1 MTGRILMIA
10 DCYDAM
16 TSSRVYRREPMSPSK
31 VLGFMFGK
39 AGKSFDPIL
48 MKLFMTCV
56 GIIPIGSLVL
66 LDSNEL
72 AVVLKPASDAA
83 EAEYPYV
90 KVITTPQGQ
99 AIENGRELDLRE
111 KNENGE
117 YRHYIIRLID
127 NTEHKIDTSRYF
139 V

>member
-16 TSSRVYRREPMSPSK
+16 TSSRVYRREPITPSK

-39 AGKSFDPIL
+39 AGKSFDLTL

-66 LDSNEL
+66 LDTNEL
-72 AVVLKPASDAA
+72 AVVLKPAADPVDA
-83 EAEYPYV
+83 EHPYV
-90 KVITTPQGQ
+90 KVIMDTNGT
-99 AIENGRELDLRE
+99 AIEHGREIDLHE
-111 KNENGE
+111 KDESGE
-117 YRHYIIRLID
+117 YRYNIVRLID
-127 NTEHKIDTSRYF
+127 NTEHKFDTSRYF

>member
-1 MTGRILMIA
+1 
-10 DCYDAM
+10 M

-31 VLGFMFGK
+31 VLGFMFSK
-39 AGKSFDPIL
+39 AGKSFDATL

-66 LDSNEL
+66 LESNEL
-72 AVVLKPASDAA
+72 AVVLKPAPDPA

-90 KVITTPQGQ
+90 KVITDAQGT
-99 AIENGRELDLRE
+99 AIENGREIDLRD
-111 KNENGE
+111 KDENGE
-117 YRHYIIRLID
+117 YRHYIVRLID
-127 NTEHKIDTSRYF
+127 NTEHKINTSRYF

>member
-31 VLGFMFGK
+31 VLGFMFAK
-39 AGKSFDPIL
+39 AGTSFDPTL

-56 GIIPIGSLVL
+56 GIVPIGSLVL

-72 AVVLKPASDAA
+72 AVVLKPAADPSD
-83 EAEYPYV
+83 AEYPFV
-90 KVITTPQGQ
+90 KVIT
-99 AIENGRELDLRE
+99 DLRD
-111 KNENGE
+111 KNENGD
-117 YRHYIIRLID
+117 YCNYIVRLID
-127 NTEHKIDTSRYF
+127 NSEHKFDTSRYF

>member
-39 AGKSFDPIL
+39 AGKSFDPTLI
-48 MKLFMTCV
+48 KLFMTCV

-72 AVVLKPASDAA
+72 AVVLKPASDPA

-90 KVITTPQGQ
+90 KVITDVQGT
-99 AIENGRELDLRE
+99 AIDNGREIDLRE
-111 KNENGE
+111 KDDAGE
-117 YRHYIIRLID
+117 YRNYIVRLID
-127 NTEHKIDTSRYF
+127 NTEHKFDTSRYF